1 MVGLPHADR
10 PLEHARPL
18 QGNGCTR
25 TKWSAERTS
34 GFPGGGIF
42 TMRSTRRSKMCLL
55 VRVVAAAGV
64 LGGLWVGGGF
74 TAVAAPSSLRIMAP
88 AAPGGGWD
96 QTARAMQAVLTEQRI
111 IPGSVEVFNVPGA
124 GGTVGLARLVST
136 ERGRG
141 DLLMVTGAVMVG
153 AILTNRSPVSLAQ
166 TTPIARLTGE
176 YEVIVVP
183 ANSPFRTLGELLEAF
198 RRNPGS
204 ISWGGGSAGG
214 IDHILAGLVAKAVGL
229 SARQVNYIP
238 FSGGG
243 EALASVLGG
252 HVSAGISG
260 YGEWRAQIE
269 AGQLRALGITSGT
282 RLAGVNIPTLV
293 EQGLPIELANWRGLV
308 APPAISPAERQ
319 ALVDAVTAA
328 VQTAQWQQT
337 LVRYSWTD
345 YFLAGDAFARFVADE
360 ADRVRDVLV
369 DIGLIAP

>member
-1 MVGLPHADR
+1 ML
-10 PLEHARPL
+10 
-18 QGNGCTR
+18 
-25 TKWSAERTS
+25 
-34 GFPGGGIF
+34 
-42 TMRSTRRSKMCLL
+42 STIRSKICLL
-55 VRVVAAAGV
+55 GQVIAAAGAV
-64 LGGLWVGGGF
+64 AALWAGGSF
-74 TAVAAPSSLRIMAP
+74 SAVAAPSSLRIMAP

-269 AGQLRALGITSGT
+269 AGQLRALGITSRT
-282 RLAGVNIPTLV
+282 RLAGVPIPTLV

-337 LVRYSWTD
+337 LARYSWTD
-345 YFLAGDAFARFVADE
+345 YFLAGDAFAGFIADE